1 MKEFVTVDG
10 MGRMGKL
17 RVGERVVLALR
28 IVNEAGRFALL
39 RSKNQDTN
47 EG

>member
-1 MKEFVTVDG
+1 MKEFVIVDG

-17 RVGERVVLALR
+17 RGGERVVFALR
-28 IVNEAGRFALL
+28 IVNEARRFALL

-47 EG
+47 KG